1 MITKNIIFIYIT
13 AKDKQE
19 AEKIGHYLVKQRLAA
34 CVNIVAKINSM
45 YWWKNKIEKSQESL
59 LIAKTKFSLVKK
71 IIKEV
76 KSLHSYSC
84 PCIIALPIVDGN
96 SDYLEWIKNETK

>member
-1 MITKNIIFIYIT
+1 MITKNIIIYIIT
-13 AKDKQE
+13 KDKQE
-19 AEKIGHYLVKQRLAA
+19 AEKIGHYLVKQRLVA
-34 CVNIVAKINSM
+34 CVNIFDHINSM
-45 YWWKNKIEKSQESL
+45 YWWKNKIEESQESL